1 MYVANHYVR
10 INHTVLTAG
19 EILPDGLPGEKIAW
33 LLRAGAIREI
43 QEAAPV
49 EANAKTAD
57 PAGAQKSE
65 EERQREAARENY
77 AAQLAALGYH
87 PDGTRIAD
95 TESEEPP
102 EEEIDEE
109 AEPEEIDV
117 MAGIV
122 HQEKQEDAEAARKS
136 GKRGG
141 RRSK

>member
-1 MYVANHYVR
+1 MYVTNHYVR
-10 INHTVLTAG
+10 INRTVLTAG
-19 EILPDGLPGEKIAW
+19 EILPDGLPEEKIAW

-43 QEAAPV
+43 PEAAPV
-49 EANAKTAD
+49 EADVKAAD
-57 PAGAQKSE
+57 PAGAQEGE
-65 EERQREAARENY
+65 EERQREEARENY
-77 AAQLAALGYH
+77 AAQLAALGYQ
-87 PDGTRIAD
+87 PDGTPTAD
-95 TESEEPP
+95 AESEETP

-122 HQEKQEDAEAARKS
+122 HQEKQEDAEAAPKS

>member
-10 INHTVLTAG
+10 INRTVLTAG
-19 EILPDGLPGEKIAW
+19 EILPDGLPEEKIAW

-43 QEAAPV
+43 PEAAPV
-49 EANAKTAD
+49 EAGAKAAD
-57 PAGAQKSE
+57 PAGAKE
-65 EERQREAARENY
+65 AEERQREEARENY
-77 AAQLAALGYH
+77 AAQPAALGYH
-87 PDGTRIAD
+87 PDGTPTAD
-95 TESEEPP
+95 AESEETP

-122 HQEKQEDAEAARKS
+122 HQEKQEDAEAAPKS

>member
-10 INHTVLTAG
+10 INGTVLTAG
-19 EILPDGLPGEKIAW
+19 EILPDGLPEDKIRW
-33 LLRAGAIREI
+33 LLRAGAIHEV
-43 QEAAPV
+43 QTETSEETPGG
-49 EANAKTAD
+49 EHKEN
-57 PAGAQKSE
+57 E
-65 EERQREAARENY
+65 EERQREEARENY
-77 AAQLAALGYH
+77 AAQLAALGYQ
-87 PDGTRIAD
+87 PDGTPVAD
-95 TESEEPP
+95 AEPGETP

-122 HQEKQEDAEAARKS
+122 GPATREEEAPAPKS